1 MKQQLILPA
10 LVDDI
15 RQLIIA
21 GRARVVTVVNVAM
34 VSTYWEIGRRIVE
47 EEQQGSQRA
56 EYGKYLL
63 QELSRALSQEFGKGF
78 NVTNLYLMRRFYLA
92 FPILHTVCTQLSWSH
107 YRLLMRL
114 DNQEAREFYL
124 KEAAAAQWSV
134 RQLERQMQS
143 FYFER
148 LLASPHKDL
157 VANEAQNTGM
167 QLVNTPEQILKDPFI
182 LEFLDLRE
190 NKDYL
195 EKDLEGGLID
205 KLAEFILELGR
216 GFAFVS
222 RQQRITTES
231 GDHYYIDLVFYN
243 YLLRCFVLIDLK
255 RGKLSHQD
263 IGQMDMYV
271 RLYEKFNR
279 QEEDNPT
286 VGLILCS
293 ENDKTVMEYSMLKD
307 SKQLFASKYQLYL
320 PTQEEVARVLETPV
334 EYDCPPSP
342 ATYV

>member
-1 MKQQLILPA
+1 MICDYVSIFMARKLISPA

-15 RQLIIA
+15 RHLILS
-21 GRARVVTVVNVAM
+21 GRTQVVTAVNVAM
-34 VSTYWEIGRRIVE
+34 VSTYWAIGRRIVE
-47 EEQQGSQRA
+47 EEQQGQARA
-56 EYGKYLL
+56 EYGTYLL
-63 QELSRALSQEFGKGF
+63 QELSHVLTQEFGKGF
-78 NVTNLYLMRRFYLA
+78 HVRNLQMIRKFYLT
-92 FPILHTVCTQLSWSH
+92 FPIANTLCSQLSWSH
-107 YRLLMRL
+107 YRLLLRL
-114 DNQEAREFYL
+114 ENKEARDFYL

-148 LLASPHKDL
+148 LLASPHKNL
-157 VANEAQNTGM
+157 VEKEAQATGI

-182 LEFLDLRE
+182 LEFLDLKE

-195 EKDLEGGLID
+195 EKDLEEGLTV
-205 KLAEFILELGR
+205 KLADFLLELGR
-216 GFAFVS
+216 GFAFVE

-271 RLYEKFNR
+271 RLYEKFKR
-279 QEEDNPT
+279 QEGDNPT

-293 ENDKTVMEYSMLKD
+293 DNDKTVMEYSMLKE

-320 PTQEEVARVLETPV
+320 PTQEEVARLLGVHHNE
-334 EYDCPPSP
+334 
-342 ATYV
+342 

>member
-1 MKQQLILPA
+1 MARELISPA

-15 RQLIIA
+15 RHLILS
-21 GRARVVTVVNVAM
+21 GRTQVVTAVNIAM
-34 VSTYWEIGRRIVE
+34 VSTYWAIGRRIVE
-47 EEQQGSQRA
+47 EEQQGQARA
-56 EYGKYLL
+56 EYGTYLL
-63 QELSRALSQEFGKGF
+63 QELSHVLTQEFGKGF
-78 NVTNLYLMRRFYLA
+78 HVRNLQMIRKFYLT
-92 FPILHTVCTQLSWSH
+92 FPIANTLCSQLSWSH
-107 YRLLMRL
+107 YRLLLRL
-114 DNQEAREFYL
+114 ENQEARDFYL
-124 KEAAAAQWSV
+124 KDAAAQWSV

-148 LLASPHKDL
+148 LLASPHKNL
-157 VANEAQNTGM
+157 VKEEALSTGM

-182 LEFLDLRE
+182 LEFLDLKE

-195 EKDLEGGLID
+195 ERDLEEGLTV
-205 KLAEFILELGR
+205 KLADFLLELGR
-216 GFAFVS
+216 GFAFVE

-231 GDHYYIDLVFYN
+231 GDHYYIDLVFYH

-271 RLYEKFNR
+271 RLYEKFKK
-279 QEEDNPT
+279 QEGDNPT

-293 ENDKTVMEYSMLKD
+293 DNDKTVMEYSMLKE

-320 PTQEEVARVLETPV
+320 PTQEEVARLLGNREEWTK
-334 EYDCPPSP
+334 
-342 ATYV
+342 

>member
-1 MKQQLILPA
+1 MARELISPA

-15 RQLIIA
+15 RHLILS
-21 GRARVVTVVNVAM
+21 GRTQVVTAVNIAM
-34 VSTYWEIGRRIVE
+34 VSTYWAIGRRIVE
-47 EEQQGSQRA
+47 EEQQGQARA
-56 EYGKYLL
+56 EYGTYLL
-63 QELSRALSQEFGKGF
+63 QELSHVLTKEFGKGF
-78 NVTNLYLMRRFYLA
+78 HVRNLQMIRKFYLT
-92 FPILHTVCTQLSWSH
+92 FPIANTLCSQLSWSH
-107 YRLLMRL
+107 YRLLLRL
-114 DNQEAREFYL
+114 ENQEARDFYL
-124 KEAAAAQWSV
+124 KETVAAQWSV

-148 LLASPHKDL
+148 LLASPHKNL
-157 VANEAQNTGM
+157 VKEEAQSTGM

-182 LEFLDLRE
+182 LEFLDLKE

-195 EKDLEGGLID
+195 ERDLEEGLTV
-205 KLAEFILELGR
+205 KLADFLLELGR
-216 GFAFVS
+216 GFAFVE

-271 RLYEKFNR
+271 RLYEKFKK
-279 QEEDNPT
+279 QEGDNPT

-293 ENDKTVMEYSMLKD
+293 DNDKTVMEYSMLKE

-320 PTQEEVARVLETPV
+320 PTQEEVARLLGNREEWTK
-334 EYDCPPSP
+334 
-342 ATYV
+342 